1 MVSSERLEDASRAA
15 WLYYVAENTQDQ
27 IAQKLGVSRQA
38 AQRLVSLAVAEGLVK
53 VRIDHPIAACLEL
66 AAQLSERFSLGFCE
80 IVPADPAAPG
90 SLNGIARA
98 AAAEMERWLSRAEPL
113 VMALG
118 TGRALQ
124 ASVEQML
131 HVDCP
136 QHRVVSLTGSI
147 LPDGSTSHH
156 SVIYSMAG
164 RISGA
169 TFPLPFPVVAS
180 SSDERATLHAQAMIK
195 PTLTLAERAE
205 VTFIGIGHMAA
216 DAAMVLDGFITAAE
230 QAELAQAGA
239 VGEIIGWAF
248 DAKGHIF
255 EEGFNRRVASAPV
268 PDRDRGLVIGIA
280 NGVRKRDA
288 IRGALEGRLVNGLIT
303 DEAMAAMLLTA

>member
-15 WLYYVAENTQDQ
+15 WLYYVAENTQDE
-27 IAQKLGVSRQA
+27 IARKLGVSRQA
-38 AQRLVSLAVAEGLVK
+38 AQRLISLAVTEGLVK
-53 VRIDHPIAACLEL
+53 VRIDHPIAACLDL
-66 AAQLSERFSLGFCE
+66 GARLKDRFALRHCE

-90 SLNGIARA
+90 ALGGIARA
-98 AAAEMERWLSRAEPL
+98 AAAEMERWLSRREPL
-113 VMALG
+113 VLALG

-156 SVIYSMAG
+156 SVIYSIAG

-169 TFPLPFPVVAS
+169 SFPLPFPVVAS
-180 SSDERATLHAQAMIK
+180 SSEERATLHAQAMIK
-195 PTLTLAERAE
+195 PTLALAERAE
-205 VTFIGIGHMAA
+205 VTFVGIGHLAT
-216 DAAMVLDGFITAAE
+216 DAAMVLDGFLSPAE
-230 QAELAQAGA
+230 QGDLARAGA

-248 DAKGHIF
+248 DKKGRIF
-255 EEGFNRRVASAPV
+255 EEGSNRRVASAPV
-268 PDRDRGLVIGIA
+268 PDRERGLVIGIA
-280 NGVRKRDA
+280 NGARKRDA

-303 DEAMAAMLLTA
+303 DEAMAAMLLAE

>member
-15 WLYYVAENTQDQ
+15 WLYYVGENTQDQ

-53 VRIDHPIAACLEL
+53 VRIDHPIAACLEF
-66 AAQLSERFSLGFCE
+66 AARLKRRFGLDHCE

-90 SLNGIARA
+90 ALGGIARA
-98 AAAEMERWLSRAEPL
+98 AATEMERWLSRAEPL
-113 VMALG
+113 VMAIG
-118 TGRALQ
+118 TGRSLQ

-131 HVDCP
+131 HIDCP

-156 SVIYSMAG
+156 GVIYALAS
-164 RISGA
+164 RITGA

-180 SSDERATLHAQAMIK
+180 SRGERETLHAQPMIK
-195 PTLTLAERAE
+195 PTLALAERAE
-205 VTFIGIGHMAA
+205 VTFLGIGDMAS
-216 DAAMVLDGFITAAE
+216 DAAMVLDGFISAE
-230 QAELAQAGA
+230 EQVVLEKSGA

-248 DAKGHIF
+248 DS
-255 EEGFNRRVASAPV
+255 EGRILDIGSNARVASAPI
-268 PDRDRGLVIGIA
+268 PDRGRGLVIGIA
-280 NGVRKRDA
+280 TGARKRRA
-288 IRGALEGRLVNGLIT
+288 IHAALEGRLVNGLVT
-303 DEAMAAMLLTA
+303 DEAMAAMLLDG

>member
-66 AAQLSERFSLGFCE
+66 ASRLTERFALRHCE

-90 SLNGIARA
+90 SLGGIARA

-169 TFPLPFPVVAS
+169 TFPLPFPVMAS
-180 SSDERATLHAQAMIK
+180 SSEERATLHAQAMIK
-195 PTLTLAERAE
+195 PTLALAERAE
-205 VTFIGIGHMAA
+205 VTFIGIGTMTN
-216 DAAMVLDGFITAAE
+216 DAAMVLDGFLSLAE
-230 QAELAQAGA
+230 QATLQGAGA

-248 DAKGHIF
+248 DATGHIF
-255 EEGFNRRVASAPV
+255 EAGSNRRVASAPI
-268 PDRDRGLVIGIA
+268 PDREQGLVIGIA
-280 NGVRKRDA
+280 NGVRKRAA
-288 IRGALEGRLVNGLIT
+288 IRGALEGRLVNGLVT
-303 DEAMAAMLLTA
+303 DEAMAAMLLAD

>member
-66 AAQLSERFSLGFCE
+66 ARQLTDRFQLSHCE

-90 SLNGIARA
+90 ALGGIARA
-98 AAAEMERWLSRAEPL
+98 AAAEMERWLSRTPPL
-113 VMALG
+113 VMAIG
-118 TGRALQ
+118 TGRSLQ
-124 ASVEQML
+124 ASVDQML
-131 HVDCP
+131 HIDCP

-156 SVIYSMAG
+156 SVIYSLAG

-180 SSDERATLHAQAMIK
+180 SSDERKTLHAQSMIR
-195 PTLTLAERAE
+195 PTLALAERAE
-205 VTFIGIGHMAA
+205 VTFIGIGDMAR
-216 DAAMVLDGFITAAE
+216 DAAMVLDGFITPAE
-230 QAELAQAGA
+230 QAELEVSG
-239 VGEIIGWAF
+239 VIGEIIGWAF
-248 DAKGHIF
+248 DA
-255 EEGFNRRVASAPV
+255 EGRILDIPTNQRIASAPV

-280 NGVRKRDA
+280 TGARKRA
-288 IRGALEGRLVNGLIT
+288 SIHAALAGRLVNGLVT
-303 DEAMAAMLLTA
+303 DEAMARMLLGG

>member
-53 VRIDHPIAACLEL
+53 VRIDHPIAACLDL
-66 AAQLSERFSLGFCE
+66 ARRLTDRFQLSHCE
-80 IVPADPAAPG
+80 IVPSDPAAPG
-90 SLNGIARA
+90 ALGGIARA
-98 AAAEMERWLSRAEPL
+98 AAAEMERWLSRPAPL
-113 VMALG
+113 VMAIG
-118 TGRALQ
+118 TGRSLQ
-124 ASVEQML
+124 ASVDQML
-131 HVDCP
+131 HIDCP

-156 SVIYSMAG
+156 SVIYSLAG

-180 SSDERATLHAQAMIK
+180 SREERETLHAQAMIK
-195 PTLTLAERAE
+195 PTLALAERAE
-205 VTFIGIGHMAA
+205 VTFIGIGDMAR
-216 DAAMVLDGFITAAE
+216 DAAMVLDGFISTDE
-230 QAELAQAGA
+230 QALLEASGA

-248 DAKGHIF
+248 DADGRILDI
-255 EEGFNRRVASAPV
+255 GTNARVASAPV

-280 NGVRKRDA
+280 AGARKRTA
-288 IRGALEGRLVNGLIT
+288 IGAALAGRLVNGLVT
-303 DEAMAAMLLTA
+303 DEAMAAMLIAG